1 MQKEEIKILSL
12 LFLIANSWL
21 QALALIQP
29 LDSSW
34 MCGTVLEARAYGV
47 PLSMPAENKSHLSI
61 SSKLCLC
68 IFHSTLVGKEDQD
81 FEQQ

>member
-1 MQKEEIKILSL
+1 MQEEEIKILSTL
-12 LFLIANSWL
+12 LLIFHSRL

-34 MCGTVLEARAYGV
+34 MCGTVLEAWAFCV
-47 PLSMPAENKSHLSI
+47 PLSVPAENKSRLSI

-68 IFHSTLVGKEDQD
+68 IFHSTSVGKEDQD
-81 FEQQ
+81 FNQQ